1 MSKKNT
7 DKKQRTEKPKYSH
20 TKLYGIWESIKQR
33 CCNPNVKDYNSYG
46 GRGIDMCDEW
56 YTSFLTF
63 HKWALEKGYRE
74 GLQIDRI
81 DNNKG
86 YSPSN
91 CRFVTR
97 KEQNR
102 NRRNN
107 IYFCGVLLIEIA
119 EMTGIVYNTLIGR
132 LKRNPGITYLQLVR
146 PPSRKRVNGNAV
158 Q

>member
-1 MSKKNT
+1 MCKKNT
-7 DKKQRTEKPKYSH
+7 DKKQRIEKPKYSH

-33 CCNPNVKDYNSYG
+33 CCNPNVKSYKNYG

-56 YTSFLTF
+56 YNSFLAF
-63 HKWALEKGYRE
+63 HKWAMANDYQE

-81 DNNKG
+81 DNDKG

-119 EMTGIVYNTLIGR
+119 EMTGILYNTLLWR
-132 LKRNPGITYLQLVR
+132 LKHHPGITYSQLVR
-146 PPSRKRVNGNAV
+146 LPSRMRISGNAV

>member
-1 MSKKNT
+1 
-7 DKKQRTEKPKYSH
+7 
-20 TKLYGIWESIKQR
+20 
-33 CCNPNVKDYNSYG
+33 
-46 GRGIDMCDEW
+46 MCDEW
-56 YTSFLTF
+56 YNSFLAF
-63 HKWALEKGYRE
+63 HKWAMENDYQE

-81 DNNKG
+81 DNDKG

-91 CRFVTR
+91 CRFATR

-102 NRRNN
+102 NRSNN
-107 IYFCGVLLIEIA
+107 IRFCGMLLIEIA

-146 PPSRKRVNGNAV
+146 PPRKRVNGNAV

>member
-1 MSKKNT
+1 
-7 DKKQRTEKPKYSH
+7 
-20 TKLYGIWESIKQR
+20 
-33 CCNPNVKDYNSYG
+33 
-46 GRGIDMCDEW
+46 MCDEW
-56 YTSFLTF
+56 YKSFLAF

-81 DNNKG
+81 DNDKG

-91 CRFVTR
+91 CRFATR
-97 KEQNR
+97 KEQGR

-107 IYFCGVLLIEIA
+107 IRFCGMLLIEIA
-119 EMTGIVYNTLIGR
+119 EMTGIVYKTLLGR

-146 PPSRKRVNGNAV
+146 PPRKRVGGNAV